1 VRTAYPSIWVTKQVI
16 SEEYQRYLPELK
28 GLKVFGNIIK
38 FMRTDTFLYKT
49 A

>member
-38 FMRTDTFLYKT
+38 FMRTDAFLYKT